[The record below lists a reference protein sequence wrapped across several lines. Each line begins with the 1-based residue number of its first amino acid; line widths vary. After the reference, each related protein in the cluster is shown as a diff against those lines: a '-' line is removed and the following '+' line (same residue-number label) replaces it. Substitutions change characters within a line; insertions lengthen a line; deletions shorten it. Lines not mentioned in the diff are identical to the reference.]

1 MLAQSIKTPELLDAV
16 ICTHS
21 LQYWIISWSACKMFA
36 CKMFASLQIE
46 SFDAIYFYKSDNNS
60 LEQLRY
66 MTRVIN
72 SETNVAAKVRL

>member
-1 MLAQSIKTPELLDAV
+1 
-16 ICTHS
+16 
-21 LQYWIISWSACKMFA
+21 MFA

-72 SETNVAAKVRL
+72 SEMNVAAKVRL

>member
-1 MLAQSIKTPELLDAV
+1 
-16 ICTHS
+16 
-21 LQYWIISWSACKMFA
+21 
-36 CKMFASLQIE
+36 MFASLQIE

-72 SETNVAAKVRL
+72 SETNVAAKVRLWEFLNVISLMVSR

>member
-21 LQYWIISWSACKMFA
+21 LQYWIISWSA